1 MVGWAF
7 DPADP
12 APLTVRLELAGR
24 IVSEQLADLP
34 RADILKAFG
43 REQAGFRIRAE
54 ALAGLPAARILAEA
68 RVVAATAAGP
78 RDVTRWT
85 RLVARLEDRAQA
97 EARAA
102 LLARLQGPE
111 AREALRGELTARPT
125 AAAAAGLAPL
135 LDAAPGAAET
145 PEGRLCRALTALA
158 DGCFADCLTLVT
170 EAVLDALD
178 AASPALAGTAAD
190 VRVKAAYARGEI
202 ARAAGLLDEAVAR
215 GWAVD
220 ATTAGAIRQRCAEAA
235 EAAPALPLPAGLTL
249 VLTGGFAT
257 PPLPRWGAVG
267 VGLEDAPPGFERIVA
282 ALGEVPESRRHL
294 IATVAGMGFLHLIGR
309 LRFTRVTLFDPNVA
323 ELAKAAQV
331 RAAILA
337 TPHDAFDGFRALD
350 SAIRRGFRDFYL
362 PGALRGIRIE
372 TRDFHA
378 EADGRAAPTETL
390 LSPLDHPERAWQ
402 PTAEE
407 YDLARENLAEA
418 FDHALH
424 LAPPP
429 LAHGM
434 FGIAWLGA
442 LDMTDTALRAAVGS
456 VHVVP
461 LRAAG
466 DNAAALD
473 AGLHRAWR
481 ARDLAGNHRMVWVH
495 GASRDAMPDAS
506 GVSMDWTAFGDAPEK
521 AHGGCL
527 VLDGVLGD
535 AAGDARLAAA
545 LGHAAARYERIIL
558 AEDSARA
565 AAAAAIAGRALRP
578 DFELLETAFAPG
590 PRDAREQ
597 VLLAFQK
604 VADQP
609 AEPED

>member
-24 IVSEQLADLP
+24 IVSEQLADIP

-43 REQAGFRIRAE
+43 REQAGFRITAE

-68 RVVAATAAGP
+68 RVVAAGAGGA
-78 RDVTRWT
+78 REVTRWS
-85 RLVARLEDRAQA
+85 RLVARLEERAEA

-111 AREALRGELTARPT
+111 ARHALRGELMARP
-125 AAAAAGLAPL
+125 AAEAVAGLAPL
-135 LDAAPGAAET
+135 LDAAPGAAAT
-145 PEGRLCRALTALA
+145 PEGRLCRAVIALA
-158 DGCFADCLTLVT
+158 DGRFADCLALVT
-170 EAVLDALD
+170 GAVLDALE
-178 AASPALAGTAAD
+178 AASPALAATAAD

-202 ARAAGLLDEAVAR
+202 ARAAGFLDAAAAR
-215 GWAVD
+215 GWAVE
-220 ATTAGAIRQRCAEAA
+220 ATTAAAIRQRRAEAA
-235 EAAPALPLPAGLTL
+235 EAAPALPLPPGLTL
-249 VLTGGFAT
+249 VLNDGFAAA
-257 PPLPRWGAVG
+257 LPRWGAVG
-267 VGLEDAPPGFERIVA
+267 LGLEDSPPGFERIVA
-282 ALGEVPESRRHL
+282 ALEQVPEGRRHL
-294 IATVAGMGFLHLIGR
+294 VATVGGMGFLRLIGR
-309 LRFTRVTLFDPNVA
+309 LRFARVTLFDPNVA
-323 ELAKAAQV
+323 ELAKAAQA

-350 SAIRRGFRDFYL
+350 GAIRCGFGAFYL
-362 PGALRGIRIE
+362 PGALHGIRIE

-378 EADGRAAPTETL
+378 TADGRAAPAETL
-390 LSPLDHPERAWQ
+390 LSPLDHPGRVWQ
-402 PTAEE
+402 PTAED
-407 YDLARENLAEA
+407 YALARENLAEA

-442 LDMTDTALRAAVGS
+442 LDVTDAALRAALGS
-456 VHVVP
+456 PHVAP

-473 AGLHRAWR
+473 AGLHRVWR
-481 ARDLAGNHRMVWVH
+481 ALDLAGNHRTVRLR
-495 GASRDAMPDAS
+495 AAAEDAAPDPF
-506 GVSMDWTAFGDAPEK
+506 GRSMGWAAFRDAPED

-527 VLDGVLGD
+527 VLDGLLGD
-535 AAGDARLAAA
+535 AAGETRLAEA
-545 LGHAAARYERIIL
+545 LAHAAGRYERIVV
-558 AEDSARA
+558 AEDGALA
-565 AAAAAIAGRALRP
+565 AAAKAIAGRALRP
-578 DFELLETAFAPG
+578 DFELFETAFAPG

-604 VADQP
+604 VGDQP